1 MTIVEPE
8 AATAPPTPTDQR
20 PHSATAQPI
29 TRVVVEERTLDT
41 GADILHEQDRGTLR
55 ITFDPAQ
62 TTAAVVRAFVGIIY
76 GRSILALFEPEPM
89 ARVRSV
95 RLGEGTPAAIRDTI
109 NVLDLA
115 IDFSHSPE
123 EITAAL
129 QCLLEEAIETR
140 RWIRRQPPAHAM
152 TADQLADA
160 AERLAVEA
168 VRASTAGSQT
178 NHRSVAARLHAAV
191 DRAQAAHLMD
201 VVPERYTADTAY
213 SNERFGTAHTAMEEA
228 LRYSE
233 NRQQCARGLASLLE
247 GLAREAGAPMPAPAV
262 DYTPPTDWDDAEAIT
277 CTGERGAILKAYL
290 LTPMWEGAPDG
301 PTRLSVF
308 TEPSSEG
315 ELDAAGA
322 TKLIAD
328 LETLLPRLR
337 AMRDVLVAQD
347 GQ

>member
-8 AATAPPTPTDQR
+8 AATAPSMPTDQR

-29 TRVVVEERTLDT
+29 TRLVIDEQPLDA
-41 GADILHEQDRGTLR
+41 GADILHEQDGDTLR

-62 TTAAVVRAFVGIIY
+62 MTAAVVRAFVSVIY
-76 GRSILALFEPEPM
+76 GRSVLALFEPEPVV
-89 ARVRSV
+89 RVRSV
-95 RLGEGTPAAIRDTI
+95 RLDDETPAAIRDTAS
-109 NVLDLA
+109 VLDLA
-115 IDFSHSPE
+115 IDFSHSPDD
-123 EITAAL
+123 ITAAL
-129 QCLLEEAIETR
+129 KCLLDEAIKTR
-140 RWIRRQPPAHAM
+140 RWTRRQPPAHAM

-168 VRASTAGSQT
+168 VRVSTAGSQT
-178 NHRSVAARLHAAV
+178 NHRPVAARLHAAV

-201 VVPERYTADTAY
+201 VAPERYTADTAY
-213 SNERFGTAHTAMEEA
+213 SNERFGTAHDAMEEA
-228 LRYSE
+228 LRFSE

-247 GLAREAGAPMPAPAV
+247 GLAREAGAPVPAPAV
-262 DYTPPTDWDDAEAIT
+262 DYTPPTDYDTAEAIT
-277 CTGERGAILKAYL
+277 CAGERGAILKAYL
-290 LTPMWEGAPDG
+290 LTPMWEGVPDG

-337 AMRDVLVAQD
+337 AMRDVLAAQ
-347 GQ
+347 GEK